1 MIVAS
6 DLLQTDAAPARPP
19 HRLAEIVYEQV
30 FRLIARGE
38 FPRDCK
44 LPSEGDLSVRFGVSR
59 PVIRDALARLKS
71 EGYVRSQRGSGT
83 VVVRGEAAG
92 ARRFPPIRTI
102 GDLLRCYEFRI
113 TVETATA
120 AQAAIHRTAASL
132 AAIERTLDEAQ
143 AAMDTAAHHL
153 LTDLNFAFHRAVAGA
168 TGNPFYVVTLDMIP
182 NFVGREPV
190 NASAFGESDAA
201 ERRDRVHAEHVLV
214 WEAIRDRDPARARA
228 EMERHIATARD
239 YVLERQEVTS
249 VRERLFGSALTM
261 GST

>member
-1 MIVAS
+1 MIGAS
-6 DLLQTDAAPARPP
+6 NLLQPGPAEARPP
-19 HRLAEIVYEQV
+19 HRLSEIVYEQI

-44 LPSEGDLSVRFGVSR
+44 LPSEGDLSLRFGVSR
-59 PVIRDALARLKS
+59 PVIRDALARLKN

-83 VVVRGEAAG
+83 VVLRGEAAG
-92 ARRFPPIRTI
+92 VRHFPPIRTI

-120 AQAAIHRTAASL
+120 ALAATHRTGATL
-132 AAIERTLDEAQ
+132 VAIERTLDEAQ
-143 AAMDTAAHHL
+143 AAMDSGAHHL

-182 NFVGREPV
+182 NFVGREKV

-201 ERRDRVHAEHVLV
+201 DRRDRVHAEHGLI
-214 WEAIRDRDPARARA
+214 WEAIRDRDPVRARA

-249 VRERLFGSALTM
+249 VRERLFEAAL
-261 GST
+261 G